1 VLSGIGLIV
10 LLIACI
16 NFMTLT
22 MGQAAIRAREIGMRK
37 VLGATRPQLVK
48 QFWGEALLM
57 SSIALVLGVL
67 LAALL
72 LPTFN
77 RLAEKD
83 LVLDVFSNASTV
95 LALAGLVLLVG
106 LVVGSYPALALSG
119 LHPVELIRNRL
130 RLSGRSTLTRSLV
143 VFQFACS
150 VILIVSTLIM
160 SRQLDYMQSKDLG
173 LNQEHVVGFPANAE
187 LLEIFRNEWATHPAI
202 VNLTG
207 TSYTTNRTGTRGSED
222 LTLNGSDTLDVVH
235 YRVDYGYLETLD
247 LDLLAGRSFSRD
259 RGADATEATVVNETF
274 VKAFGLDA
282 ANAVGANVGE
292 ATIIGVV
299 EDFHFRSL
307 HEEIPPLMLNLHVY
321 PVHYILV
328 RISPDDM
335 RATLA
340 HIEATWQKAAPDRPF
355 DFFFLDEDI
364 DQLYRAEERW
374 RSIIRYASFMAIL
387 VACLGLF
394 GLATLTT
401 TRRTKE
407 IGIRKVLGASVPGI
421 VNLLSK
427 EFFKLVLVANVI
439 AWPMAYVAMRV
450 WLRNFAYR
458 IDLGPG
464 VFLLAALLALLM
476 VLLTVSY
483 QAIRTALTDPVKTLR
498 YE

>member
-1 VLSGIGLIV
+1 MRGG
-10 LLIACI
+10 
-16 NFMTLT
+16 NP
-22 MGQAAIRAREIGMRK
+22 GQAATRAREIGMRK
-37 VLGATRPQLVK
+37 VLGAARPQLVK

-222 LTLNGSDTLDVVH
+222 LTLDGSDTLDVVH

-247 LDLLAGRSFSRD
+247 LDLVAGRSFSRD
-259 RGADATEATVVNETF
+259 RGTDATEGDRNVVLKKLKEESIPHEVRNGEIY
-274 VKAFGLDA
+274 VDKAKADRVALELSGALSDDTIYKFLFDSELTRSRPVTPRA
-282 ANAVGANVGE
+282 ARASGSGA
-292 ATIIGVV
+292 
-299 EDFHFRSL
+299 RS
-307 HEEIPPLMLNLHVY
+307 P
-321 PVHYILV
+321 
-328 RISPDDM
+328 
-335 RATLA
+335 RAMS
-340 HIEATWQKAAPDRPF
+340 AAR
-355 DFFFLDEDI
+355 
-364 DQLYRAEERW
+364 
-374 RSIIRYASFMAIL
+374 
-387 VACLGLF
+387 
-394 GLATLTT
+394 
-401 TRRTKE
+401 
-407 IGIRKVLGASVPGI
+407 RKVSLAFAPCPALHHVSPSIRSSSQRWSSSRGSVC
-421 VNLLSK
+421 SSSWR
-427 EFFKLVLVANVI
+427 A
-439 AWPMAYVAMRV
+439 R
-450 WLRNFAYR
+450 
-458 IDLGPG
+458 
-464 VFLLAALLALLM
+464 
-476 VLLTVSY
+476 S
-483 QAIRTALTDPVKTLR
+483 
-498 YE
+498 